1 MRRLFLII
9 SIVLFKAGL
18 LCQIETKISEERGFV
33 KVGEVFKQAQNLQ
46 FPIFDPNVL
55 TLEKPI
61 NPETY
66 IVGPGD
72 ILSVNIWTSPPL
84 NFLVQVTVEGT
95 VIIPTV
101 GEVKVAGRTLQDA
114 KVDMMRKIRTKY
126 ISGEVSVTLVSP
138 RTFYITVTGYAPRD
152 EKYKVRSIDRVSN
165 AILLVF
171 YPQDT
176 LEAKRVRP
184 MLNVVNFRKIQL
196 RRNGAVFNVD
206 LRKYFATGDDKY
218 NPYLLEGDWIVLQR
232 RDPNSFI
239 SIYGAVNKPGLYE
252 FVEGDKLTDII
263 KIAGGTLESADIERI
278 EISRLDE
285 QGKIKEKIYVNL
297 KDILNGLAEDI
308 SLERNDRI
316 FVPEE
321 RTLKQDYKVTITGEV
336 KYPGTYPISRNGTM
350 LSQILKEAHLTE
362 YSDVQN
368 VLVINGGVD
377 DSVAV
382 RIDALLPL
390 LLLKNFAFPSSD
402 SLYFSYEVDILKTLK
417 FNSVDVEKVISGVED
432 YELRD
437 GDFIYVPPKSNFVY
451 VFGQV
456 NSPGFVSYERGKDYR
471 YYISKVGG
479 FTQLARRGDVKII
492 KRKSYTWSDAE
503 DVEIEPGD
511 YIFVPKKIAREPIYY
526 WNLAKDII
534 LTIGAVASTVA
545 TIILVS
551 NQLKTK

>member
-1 MRRLFLII
+1 MRRLLLII
-9 SIVLFKAGL
+9 SVVLFNAGL
-18 LCQIETKISEERGFV
+18 LCQIETKMGEEKGFV
-33 KVGEVFKQAQNLQ
+33 KFGDVFKQAQNLQ

-66 IVGPGD
+66 TVGPGD

-95 VIIPTV
+95 AIIPTV

-114 KVDMMRKIRTKY
+114 KEDIIRKIRTKY
-126 ISGEVSVTLVSP
+126 ISGEVTVTLVSP

-196 RRNGAVFNVD
+196 RRNGVVLNVD
-206 LRKYFATGDDKY
+206 LRKYFATGDDRY

-232 RDPNSFI
+232 RDPNSFV

-263 KIAGGTLESADIERI
+263 KIAGGTLESADIERV

-285 QGKIKEKIYVNL
+285 QGKIKQKIYVNL
-297 KDILNGLAEDI
+297 KNILNGLAEDV

-321 RTLKQDYKVTITGEV
+321 RTLKQDYKVTVTGEV

-350 LSQILKEAHLTE
+350 LSQILKEARLTE

-368 VLVINGGVD
+368 VLVINSGAD
-377 DSVAV
+377 NPIAV
-382 RIDALLPL
+382 RIDTLLPL
-390 LLLKNFAFPSSD
+390 LLLKNFVFPSSD
-402 SLYFSYEVDILKTLK
+402 SLYFSYEVDLLKSLK
-417 FNSVDVEKVISGVED
+417 FNSIDVEKVISGAED
-432 YELRD
+432 YELQD
-437 GDFIYVPPKSNFVY
+437 GDLIYVPPKNNFVY

-456 NSPGFVSYERGKDYR
+456 NSPGFVSYEKGKDYR
-471 YYISKVGG
+471 YYISKAGG
-479 FTQLARRGDVKII
+479 FTQFARKGDVKVI
-492 KRKSYTWSDAE
+492 KRKTFTWNDAD

-511 YIFVPKKIAREPIYY
+511 YIFVPKKIVREPIYY

-534 LTIGAVASTVA
+534 LTVGAVASTVA
-545 TIILVS
+545 TIILIS

>member
-1 MRRLFLII
+1 MRRLLLII
-9 SIVLFKAGL
+9 SIVLFNAGL
-18 LCQIETKISEERGFV
+18 LCQVETKMGEEKGFV
-33 KVGEVFKQAQNLQ
+33 KFGDVFKQAQNLQ

-66 IVGPGD
+66 TVGPGD

-95 VIIPTV
+95 AIIPTV

-114 KVDMMRKIRTKY
+114 KEDIIRKIRTKY
-126 ISGEVSVTLVSP
+126 ISGEVTVTLVSP

-196 RRNGAVFNVD
+196 RRNGVVLNVD
-206 LRKYFATGDDKY
+206 LRKYFATGDDRY
-218 NPYLLEGDWIVLQR
+218 NPYLLEDDWIVLQR
-232 RDPNSFI
+232 RDPNSFV

-263 KIAGGTLESADIERI
+263 KIAGGTLESADIERV

-285 QGKIKEKIYVNL
+285 QGKIKQKIYVNL
-297 KDILNGLAEDI
+297 KNILNGLAEDV

-321 RTLKQDYKVTITGEV
+321 RTLKQDYKVTVTGEV

-350 LSQILKEAHLTE
+350 LSQILKEARLTE

-368 VLVINGGVD
+368 VLVINSGAD
-377 DSVAV
+377 NPIAV
-382 RIDALLPL
+382 RIDTLLPL
-390 LLLKNFAFPSSD
+390 LLLKNFVFPSSD
-402 SLYFSYEVDILKTLK
+402 SLYFSYEVDLLKSLK
-417 FNSVDVEKVISGVED
+417 FNSIDVEKVISGAED
-432 YELRD
+432 YELQD
-437 GDFIYVPPKSNFVY
+437 GDLIYVPPKNNFVY

-456 NSPGFVSYERGKDYR
+456 NTPGFVSYEKGKDYR
-471 YYISKVGG
+471 YYISKAGG
-479 FTQLARRGDVKII
+479 FTQFARKGDVKVI
-492 KRKSYTWSDAE
+492 KRKTFTWNDAD

-511 YIFVPKKIAREPIYY
+511 YIFVPKKIIREPIYY

-534 LTIGAVASTVA
+534 LTVGAVASTVA
-545 TIILVS
+545 TIILIS

>member
-1 MRRLFLII
+1 MRRLLLII
-9 SIVLFKAGL
+9 SIVLFNAGL
-18 LCQIETKISEERGFV
+18 LCQIETKMGEEKGFV
-33 KVGEVFKQAQNLQ
+33 KFGDVFKQAQNLQ

-66 IVGPGD
+66 TVGPGD

-95 VIIPTV
+95 AIIPTV

-114 KVDMMRKIRTKY
+114 KEDIIRKIRTKY
-126 ISGEVSVTLVSP
+126 ISGEVTVTLVSP

-196 RRNGAVFNVD
+196 RRNGVVINVD
-206 LRKYFATGDDKY
+206 LRKYFATGDDRY

-232 RDPNSFI
+232 RDPNSFV

-263 KIAGGTLESADIERI
+263 KIAGGTLESADIERV

-285 QGKIKEKIYVNL
+285 QGKTKQKIYVNL
-297 KDILNGLAEDI
+297 KNILNGLAEDV

-321 RTLKQDYKVTITGEV
+321 RTLKQDYKVTVTGEV

-350 LSQILKEAHLTE
+350 LSQILKEARLTE

-368 VLVINGGVD
+368 VLVINGGAD
-377 DSVAV
+377 NPIAV
-382 RIDALLPL
+382 RIDTLLPL
-390 LLLKNFAFPSSD
+390 LLLKNFVFPSSD
-402 SLYFSYEVDILKTLK
+402 SLYFSYEVDLLKSLK
-417 FNSVDVEKVISGVED
+417 FNSIDVEKVISGAED
-432 YELRD
+432 YELQD
-437 GDFIYVPPKSNFVY
+437 GDLIYVPPKNNFVY

-456 NSPGFVSYERGKDYR
+456 NTPGFVSYEKGKDYR
-471 YYISKVGG
+471 YYISKAGG
-479 FTQLARRGDVKII
+479 FTQFARKGDVKVI
-492 KRKSYTWSDAE
+492 KRKTFTWNDAD

-511 YIFVPKKIAREPIYY
+511 YIFVPKKIVREPIYY

-534 LTIGAVASTVA
+534 LTVGAVASTVA
-545 TIILVS
+545 TIILIS

>member
-1 MRRLFLII
+1 MRRLLLII
-9 SIVLFKAGL
+9 SIVLFNAGL
-18 LCQIETKISEERGFV
+18 LCQIETKMGEEKGFV
-33 KVGEVFKQAQNLQ
+33 KFGDVFKQAQNLQ

-66 IVGPGD
+66 TVGPGD

-95 VIIPTV
+95 AIIPTV

-114 KVDMMRKIRTKY
+114 KEDIIRKIRTKY
-126 ISGEVSVTLVSP
+126 ISGEVTVTLVSP

-165 AILLVF
+165 ALALAF
-171 YPQDT
+171 QTADT
-176 LEAKRVRP
+176 FRIMRKMSMVDS
-184 MLNVVNFRKIQL
+184 VNFRKIQL
-196 RRNGAVFNVD
+196 RRNGVVINVD
-206 LRKYFATGDDKY
+206 LRKYFATGDDRY

-232 RDPNSFI
+232 RDPNSFV

-297 KDILNGLAEDI
+297 KNILNGLAEDV

-321 RTLKQDYKVTITGEV
+321 RTLKQDYKVTVTGEV

-350 LSQILKEAHLTE
+350 LSQILKEARLTE

-368 VLVINGGVD
+368 VLVINGGAD
-377 DSVAV
+377 NPIAV
-382 RIDALLPL
+382 RIDTLLPL
-390 LLLKNFAFPSSD
+390 LLLKNFVFPSSD
-402 SLYFSYEVDILKTLK
+402 SLYFSYEVDLLKSLK
-417 FNSVDVEKVISGVED
+417 FNSIDVEKVISGAED
-432 YELRD
+432 YELQD
-437 GDFIYVPPKSNFVY
+437 GDLIYVPPKNSFVY

-456 NSPGFVSYERGKDYR
+456 NSPGFVSYEKGKDYR
-471 YYISKVGG
+471 YYISKAGG
-479 FTQLARRGDVKII
+479 FTQFARKGDVKVI
-492 KRKSYTWSDAE
+492 KRKTFTWNDAD

-511 YIFVPKKIAREPIYY
+511 YIFVPKKIVKEPIYY

-534 LTIGAVASTVA
+534 LTVGAVASTVA
-545 TIILVS
+545 TIILIS

>member
-1 MRRLFLII
+1 MRRLLLII
-9 SIVLFKAGL
+9 SIVLFNAGL
-18 LCQIETKISEERGFV
+18 LCQVETKMGEEKGFV
-33 KVGEVFKQAQNLQ
+33 KFGDVFKQAQNLQ

-66 IVGPGD
+66 TVGPGD

-95 VIIPTV
+95 AIIPTV

-114 KVDMMRKIRTKY
+114 KEDIIRKIRTKY
-126 ISGEVSVTLVSP
+126 ISGEVTVTLVSP

-196 RRNGAVFNVD
+196 RRNGVVLNVD
-206 LRKYFATGDDKY
+206 LRKYFATGDDRY
-218 NPYLLEGDWIVLQR
+218 NPYLLEDDWIVLQR
-232 RDPNSFI
+232 RDPNSFV

-263 KIAGGTLESADIERI
+263 KIAGGTLESADIERV

-285 QGKIKEKIYVNL
+285 QGKIKQKIYVNL
-297 KDILNGLAEDI
+297 KNILNGFAEDV

-321 RTLKQDYKVTITGEV
+321 RTLKRDYKVTVTGEV

-350 LSQILKEAHLTE
+350 LSQILKEARLTE

-368 VLVINGGVD
+368 VLVINSGAD
-377 DSVAV
+377 NPIAV
-382 RIDALLPL
+382 RIDTLLPL
-390 LLLKNFAFPSSD
+390 LLLKNFVFPSSD
-402 SLYFSYEVDILKTLK
+402 SLYFSYEVDLLKSLK
-417 FNSVDVEKVISGVED
+417 FNSIDVEKVISGAED
-432 YELRD
+432 YELQD
-437 GDFIYVPPKSNFVY
+437 GDLIYVPPKNNFVY

-456 NSPGFVSYERGKDYR
+456 NTPGFVSYEKGKDYR
-471 YYISKVGG
+471 YYISKAGG
-479 FTQLARRGDVKII
+479 FTQFARKGDVKVI
-492 KRKSYTWSDAE
+492 KRKTFTWNDAD

-511 YIFVPKKIAREPIYY
+511 YIFVPKKIIREPIYY

-534 LTIGAVASTVA
+534 LTVGAVASTVA
-545 TIILVS
+545 TIILIS

>member
-1 MRRLFLII
+1 MRRLLLII
-9 SIVLFKAGL
+9 SIVLFNAGL
-18 LCQIETKISEERGFV
+18 LCQVETKMGEEKGFV
-33 KVGEVFKQAQNLQ
+33 KFGDVFKQAQNLQ
-46 FPIFDPNVL
+46 FPIFDPNFL

-66 IVGPGD
+66 TVGPGD

-95 VIIPTV
+95 AIIPTV

-114 KVDMMRKIRTKY
+114 KEDIIRKIRTKY
-126 ISGEVSVTLVSP
+126 ISGEVTVTLVSP

-196 RRNGAVFNVD
+196 RRNGVVINVD
-206 LRKYFATGDDKY
+206 LRKYFATGDDRY

-232 RDPNSFI
+232 RDPNSFV

-263 KIAGGTLESADIERI
+263 KIAGGTLESADIEKV

-285 QGKIKEKIYVNL
+285 QGKIKQKIYVNL
-297 KDILNGLAEDI
+297 KNILNGLAEDV

-321 RTLKQDYKVTITGEV
+321 RTLKQDYKVTVTGEV

-350 LSQILKEAHLTE
+350 LSQILKEARLTE

-368 VLVINGGVD
+368 VLVINGGD
-377 DSVAV
+377 DNPIAV
-382 RIDALLPL
+382 RIDTLLPL
-390 LLLKNFAFPSSD
+390 LLLKNFVFPSSD
-402 SLYFSYEVDILKTLK
+402 SLYFSYEVDLLKSLK
-417 FNSVDVEKVISGVED
+417 FNSIDVEKVISGAED
-432 YELRD
+432 YELQD
-437 GDFIYVPPKSNFVY
+437 GDLIYVPPKNNFVY

-456 NSPGFVSYERGKDYR
+456 NTPGFVSYEKGKDYR
-471 YYISKVGG
+471 YYISKAGG
-479 FTQLARRGDVKII
+479 FAQFARKGDVKVI
-492 KRKSYTWSDAE
+492 KRKTFTWNDAD

-511 YIFVPKKIAREPIYY
+511 YIFVPKKIVREPIYY

-534 LTIGAVASTVA
+534 LTVGAVASTVA
-545 TIILVS
+545 TIILIS

>member
-1 MRRLFLII
+1 MRRLLLII
-9 SIVLFKAGL
+9 SIVLFNAGL
-18 LCQIETKISEERGFV
+18 LCQIETKMGEEKGFV
-33 KVGEVFKQAQNLQ
+33 KFGDVFKQAQNLQ

-66 IVGPGD
+66 TVGPGD

-95 VIIPTV
+95 AIIPTV

-114 KVDMMRKIRTKY
+114 KEDIIRKIRTKY
-126 ISGEVSVTLVSP
+126 ISGEVTVTLVSP

-196 RRNGAVFNVD
+196 RRNGVVINVD
-206 LRKYFATGDDKY
+206 LRKYFATGDDRY

-232 RDPNSFI
+232 RDPNSFV

-263 KIAGGTLESADIERI
+263 KIAGGTLESADIERV

-285 QGKIKEKIYVNL
+285 QGKIKQKIYVNL
-297 KDILNGLAEDI
+297 KNILNGLAEDV

-321 RTLKQDYKVTITGEV
+321 RTLKQDYKVTVTGEV

-350 LSQILKEAHLTE
+350 LSQILKEAQLTE

-368 VLVINGGVD
+368 VLVINGGAD
-377 DSVAV
+377 NPIAV
-382 RIDALLPL
+382 RIDTLLPL
-390 LLLKNFAFPSSD
+390 LLLKNFVFPSSD
-402 SLYFSYEVDILKTLK
+402 SLYFSYEVDLLKSLK
-417 FNSVDVEKVISGVED
+417 FNSIDVEKVISGAED
-432 YELRD
+432 YELQD
-437 GDFIYVPPKSNFVY
+437 GDLIYVPPKNNFVY

-456 NSPGFVSYERGKDYR
+456 NTPGFVSYEKGKDYR
-471 YYISKVGG
+471 YYISKAGG
-479 FTQLARRGDVKII
+479 FTGFARKGDVKVI
-492 KRKSYTWSDAE
+492 KRKTFTWNDAD

-511 YIFVPKKIAREPIYY
+511 YIFVPKKIVREPIYY

-534 LTIGAVASTVA
+534 LTVGAVASTVA
-545 TIILVS
+545 TIILIS